1 MNYLH
6 TEPSYFL
13 KSATFCQSLKA
24 KQLDFYQGAIIFM
37 DHFNL
42 NKMATLLVLKAFIE
56 KRFKFNFSKN
66 LWRLTCIADILFS
79 YGLKLFFSTSMERI
93 DKLTARKLVSSF
105 PSNKGFVINWSQI
118 FFLRFCLEKVSI

>member
-66 LWRLTCIADILFS
+66 L
-79 YGLKLFFSTSMERI
+79 
-93 DKLTARKLVSSF
+93 
-105 PSNKGFVINWSQI
+105 
-118 FFLRFCLEKVSI
+118 